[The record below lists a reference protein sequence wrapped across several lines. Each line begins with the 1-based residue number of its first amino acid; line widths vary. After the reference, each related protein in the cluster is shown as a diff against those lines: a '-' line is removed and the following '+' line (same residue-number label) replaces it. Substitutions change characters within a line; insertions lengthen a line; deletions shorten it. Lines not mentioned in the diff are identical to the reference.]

1 MKAKKRV
8 QFSDEDKSGA
18 RPTPSQPFGSPLRPP
33 SIGKKSKNDAQMGN
47 EPVGHNN
54 KLKNLLIVGQANSHH
69 SEVGSDLQHLYEP
82 KTTSPSIA
90 PIEYNAS
97 MFSLSFYAP
106 SFPLAPLFAPVLG
119 HEYQLWNY
127 YGNSPIYNLNVAQ
140 EPSMPISSQT
150 SNDVVNILEKLVELR
165 GIKNFED
172 LLKAKEEVERDLKQR
187 KRGINKENDS
197 PTVETE
203 KKTDE
208 SVAKKM
214 KKEGNK
220 KKKSID
226 ETEPFPRLVRRNA
239 RRGSCVGDGQT
250 WTEEVIMF

>member
-1 MKAKKRV
+1 MLLG
-8 QFSDEDKSGA
+8 KSGA

-69 SEVGSDLQHLYEP
+69 SEVGPDLQHLYEP

-90 PIEYNAS
+90 PIEYNVS

-150 SNDVVNILEKLVELR
+150 SNDVVNILEVLGVNQLT
-165 GIKNFED
+165 
-172 LLKAKEEVERDLKQR
+172 
-187 KRGINKENDS
+187 S
-197 PTVETE
+197 P
-203 KKTDE
+203 E
-208 SVAKKM
+208 SKFPSASVSPFSQTSSGTTTA
-214 KKEGNK
+214 
-220 KKKSID
+220 SDVDISYS
-226 ETEPFPRLVRRNA
+226 PFPIPSSGAMNSVNEEDKGEKGIELIPEFECARLK
-239 RRGSCVGDGQT
+239 
-250 WTEEVIMF
+250 

>member
-1 MKAKKRV
+1 MLANN
-8 QFSDEDKSGA
+8 DSGRASRIATDIEIIRIKFKVTKHKLEVAGIVPNSAHQNAEERA
-18 RPTPSQPFGSPLRPP
+18 RDSPRLPMLR
-33 SIGKKSKNDAQMGN
+33 
-47 EPVGHNN
+47 
-54 KLKNLLIVGQANSHH
+54 KLQ
-69 SEVGSDLQHLYEP
+69 
-82 KTTSPSIA
+82 
-90 PIEYNAS
+90 
-97 MFSLSFYAP
+97 
-106 SFPLAPLFAPVLG
+106 
-119 HEYQLWNY
+119 
-127 YGNSPIYNLNVAQ
+127 
-140 EPSMPISSQT
+140 
-150 SNDVVNILEKLVELR
+150 KLVELR

-250 WTEEVIMF
+250 WTEEGIQI